1 MVNPT
6 HAPQET
12 RVMDGA
18 LGDSLLAERLKGRA
32 TCLAGWAV
40 AGTAE
45 VAHGRRMAETGWAMR
60 IGCCLAS
67 VVCLVV
73 SALPACASHLVTG
86 NGFGFAVV
94 SPESGAVTKFYA
106 HPYSFERP
114 DERNPL
120 SEGVPTANF
129 LLELAWKQSPAS
141 MGGTVQGAAAE
152 YEADSQV
159 IHTRRSDGEGF
170 AFMPFGLERTALV
183 VSWSPAGTAGGAWQV
198 TWSHAVSRQQ
208 AVQGPGGAMQL
219 LSFDG
224 IGERLLLIPLGGE
237 RVGPTQTGQILS
249 GSRAWALIS
258 IEPGEGDGEV
268 REVARRFQQ
277 WRAGLKPGALMKREV
292 DEMERWRVAPG
303 VHFTGERERHLWR
316 QSETMLRM
324 AQSREPNR
332 AGRNSNGMI
341 VASLPDGV
349 WFTPWVR
356 DMAWSLVAL
365 TRMGHQSEA
374 RAGLLAY
381 FNARPT
387 GKMRAETAGADYQ
400 ISVVRY
406 FGDGSEEPFFTE
418 EGATNIEFDDWGE
431 VLWVLGEYERRYN
444 DRELLRAATWRG
456 PLYESARDFVVKP
469 LVRNMEPIGAGPD
482 AGRIVATDTSIWEEH
497 EKDARHFA
505 FSTAMAIVG
514 LQEFAEVAQRA
525 GDEAAR
531 RDALS
536 QVAGL
541 QRGFRTAFL
550 RGGKLHGT
558 LEEGEKNDIDG
569 ALLAMIHLGVVTD
582 PAIVRDTVE
591 RMALLKVDS
600 GGYRRVRS
608 NYTDPAIFEY
618 WYERQEF
625 VFVDFSLAEVYREQG
640 RGREADAVLRRIE
653 EKAAADHNILPEMYV
668 SVPCKLF
675 PGNIGDPTGALP
687 MVGYGAG
694 EFILHLVD
702 RERFAGG
709 R

>member
-1 MVNPT
+1 
-6 HAPQET
+6 
-12 RVMDGA
+12 
-18 LGDSLLAERLKGRA
+18 
-32 TCLAGWAV
+32 
-40 AGTAE
+40 
-45 VAHGRRMAETGWAMR
+45 MAETGWAMR
-60 IGCCLAS
+60 ICRCLAS
-67 VVCLVV
+67 VVCLFVLA
-73 SALPACASHLVTG
+73 ALPACASHLVTG

-114 DERNPL
+114 EARNPL

-129 LLELAWKQSPAS
+129 IQELAWKQSPAS
-141 MGGTVQGAAAE
+141 VGGSVQGATAE

-159 IHTRRSDGEGF
+159 IHTRRSNGEGF
-170 AFMPFGLERTALV
+170 AFMPFGLARTALV
-183 VSWSPAGTAGGAWQV
+183 VSWTPTAAAGGGWQV
-198 TWSHAVSRQQ
+198 AWNHPVISQRMVREAGS
-208 AVQGPGGAMQL
+208 AMQL

-224 IGERLLLIPLGGE
+224 IGERLLLIPLDRE
-237 RVGPTQTGQILS
+237 QTEPPQREPGQVLAGS
-249 GSRAWALIS
+249 GAWAMIS
-258 IEPGEGDGEV
+258 IDPGDGDNEV
-268 REVARRFQQ
+268 LMAARQFRQ
-277 WRAGLKPGALMKREV
+277 WRAALKPQALVMREI
-292 DEMERWRVAPG
+292 DQIERWRVVPA
-303 VHFTGERERHLWR
+303 VHFTGDEERRLWR

-324 AQSREPNR
+324 AQSREPNG

-356 DMAWSLVAL
+356 DMAWALVAL
-365 TRMGHQSEA
+365 TRMGHQNEA

-381 FNARPT
+381 FNARAT
-387 GKMRAETAGADYQ
+387 GKMRAQTAGADYQ

-431 VLWVLGEYERRYN
+431 ALWVLGEYERRYN
-444 DRELLRAATWRG
+444 DLQLLQAATWRG
-456 PLYESARDFVVKP
+456 PLYQSARDFVVKP
-469 LVRNMEPIGAGPD
+469 LVQNLEPIGAGPD
-482 AGRIVATDTSIWEEH
+482 AGKIVAADTSIWEEH
-497 EKDARHFA
+497 EKDAKHFA

-514 LQEFAEVAQRA
+514 LQDFAQVAERA
-525 GDEAAR
+525 SDEPASRA
-531 RDALS
+531 ALS
-536 QVAGL
+536 QVAQL
-541 QRGFRTAFL
+541 QKGFQTAFL
-550 RGGKLHGT
+550 RDGKLHGT
-558 LEEGEKNDIDG
+558 LEPGEKNDIDG
-569 ALLAMIHLGVVTD
+569 ALLAILHLGVVTD
-582 PAIVRDTVE
+582 PSIVRDTVE

-625 VFVDFSLAEVYREQG
+625 VFVDFSLAEVYRPQG
-640 RGREADAVLRRIE
+640 RAAEADAVLKRIE
-653 EKAAADHNILPEMYV
+653 DKAAADHNILPEMYV
-668 SVPCKLF
+668 SLPCKLF

-702 RERFAGG
+702 RERFSGG